1 MKKGTVLFTGALVAL
16 SMVGPAFAQGAPPA
30 KTEMPVPGE
39 KPAIHKVAAT
49 RHLTGEVVSVNEEA
63 KTLTVKR
70 GSKGQELTVA
80 AEGKAGTHLGDLKVG
95 DQVRIS
101 YVKSHDQ
108 LVAKDI
114 VKSTVAKAK

>member
-1 MKKGTVLFTGALVAL
+1 MKRGTVLFAGALVAL
-16 SMVGPAFAQGAPPA
+16 SMVGPAFAQGIPAA
-30 KTEMPVPGE
+30 KTETPVPAE
-39 KPAIHKVAAT
+39 KPAIHKAAAT
-49 RHLTGEVVSVNEEA
+49 RRLTGEVVSVNQEA
-63 KTLTVKR
+63 KTLIVKR

-80 AEGKAGTHLGDLKVG
+80 VEGKAGTHLGDLKAG

-101 YVKSHDQ
+101 YIKSHHQ